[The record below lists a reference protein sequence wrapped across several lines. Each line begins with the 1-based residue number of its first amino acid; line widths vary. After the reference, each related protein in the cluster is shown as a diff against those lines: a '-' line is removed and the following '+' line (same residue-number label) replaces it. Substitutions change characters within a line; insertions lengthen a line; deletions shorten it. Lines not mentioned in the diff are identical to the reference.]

1 MLVFIVYVHLWM
13 VVWIDYVLV
22 VQAKKRTKK
31 KVVVEEEASED
42 TIQYAK
48 KISSMNA
55 THGQY

>member
-1 MLVFIVYVHLWM
+1 M
-13 VVWIDYVLV
+13 VVWIDYVLL

-31 KVVVEEEASED
+31 KVVVEEEEAED
-42 TIQYAK
+42 TVQFAK